1 MIQIQVK
8 AQPESK
14 RTCWHSAFIKISPK
28 LWDEQLSEFVKK
40 KKPMARGPWFQ

>member
-14 RTCWHSAFIKISPK
+14 RTCWHSAFIKIS